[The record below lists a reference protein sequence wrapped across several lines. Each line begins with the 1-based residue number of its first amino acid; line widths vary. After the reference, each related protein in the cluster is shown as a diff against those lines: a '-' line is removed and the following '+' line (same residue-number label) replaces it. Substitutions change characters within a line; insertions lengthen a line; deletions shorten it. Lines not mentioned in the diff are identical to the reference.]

1 MSGEHGHDDRG
12 SLVIDRRPQLD
23 FAVRVIEPF
32 GKNSQ
37 DRVRLCVKQDGFTDE
52 LRVSSVTPLPQSP
65 GEDDGGVGL
74 TTIVAWKEEPSAGR
88 FDTKERKDVP

>member
-1 MSGEHGHDDRG
+1 
-12 SLVIDRRPQLD
+12 VINRRPQLD
-23 FAVRVIEPF
+23 LVIRVIEPF

-52 LRVSSVTPLPQSP
+52 LRITSVTPLPQSP
-65 GEDDGGVGL
+65 GEDYGGVRL
-74 TTIVAWKEEPSAGR
+74 ATIVAREEEPSACR